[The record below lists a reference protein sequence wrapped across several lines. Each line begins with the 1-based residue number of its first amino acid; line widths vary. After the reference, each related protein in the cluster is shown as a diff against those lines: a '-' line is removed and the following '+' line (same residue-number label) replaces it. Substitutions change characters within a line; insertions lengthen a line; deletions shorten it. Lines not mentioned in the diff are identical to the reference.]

1 MTLRQV
7 QHDGG
12 AGSGLST
19 GSGQSIRTEPMTV
32 NIGPQHPSTHGVFR
46 LRVTFDGEEILQVE
60 PIFGYLHRGTEKLAE
75 ERNYTQVVTL
85 TDRLDYVS
93 SMINNQAY
101 CLAVEKLLGAEVPM
115 RGKYLRTLAAELQR
129 IAAHLMGIGFIIQDL
144 GALGTPLMYCFRS
157 RERILDLFEMLC
169 GARITVSYMRPGGV
183 FFDAPPDFWP
193 ALDQFL
199 IDFEEEFKEL
209 EQLLLE
215 NEIIMVRTRG
225 VSPLPLDV
233 AINCSVSG
241 PVLRASGLAWDW
253 RKVEPYDA
261 YDLVEFDVPTPPSIS
276 PSEGGNARGGDNYD
290 RFWVRI
296 QEIRQSVRIIRQCA
310 AQIEPGPV
318 RAEVPLVLRPEPGVE
333 AYGRV
338 EASKGE
344 LAFFLVSDGGI
355 SPYRCKIRSPSLLN
369 LTVTEHLLV
378 GWKLAD
384 MIVTLGSVDINMG
397 EVDR

>member
-1 MTLRQV
+1 MP
-7 QHDGG
+7 
-12 AGSGLST
+12 
-19 GSGQSIRTEPMTV
+19 IRTEPMTV

-46 LRVTFDGEEILQVE
+46 LRVTFDGEEILEVE

-75 ERNYTQVVTL
+75 ERNYVQIVTL

-101 CLAVEKLLGAEVPM
+101 CLGVEKLLGAEVPP
-115 RGKYLRTLAAELQR
+115 RGKYLRTITAELQR
-129 IAAHLMGIGFIIQDL
+129 IASHLMGIGFFMQDL
-144 GALGTPLMYCFRS
+144 GTLGTPLMYCFRT

-169 GARITVSYMRPGGV
+169 GARVTVSYMRPGGV
-183 FFDAPPDFWP
+183 FADAPEDFWP
-193 ALDQFL
+193 ALARFMD
-199 IDFEEEFKEL
+199 DWESEFSEI
-209 EQLLLE
+209 EQLVLE
-215 NEIIMVRTRG
+215 NEIVLVRCRG
-225 VSPLPLDV
+225 VSTLPLQT

-253 RKVEPYDA
+253 RKMDPYDA
-261 YDLVEFDVPTPPSIS
+261 YDRVEFDVPTAT
-276 PSEGGNARGGDNYD
+276 NGDNYD
-290 RFWVRI
+290 RFWVRM
-296 QEIRQSVRIIRQCA
+296 QEIRQSARIINQCVE
-310 AQIEPGPV
+310 QIEPGSV
-318 RAEVPLVLRPEPGVE
+318 RQDLPLVLRPEPGAE

-344 LAFFLVSDGGI
+344 LAFYLVSDGGI
-355 SPYRCKIRSPSLLN
+355 SPYRCKIRSPSQIN

-384 MIVTLGSVDINMG
+384 MIVTLGSLDINMG